1 MFLKRKKQ
9 TSKPPGKNQP
19 NVMLGAANHKDMLA
33 PSVVREVNDK
43 GNYYVEIGSTT
54 EMTRHFRSFYAA
66 MTGNSTNAGMLNSLY
81 AGDFGDADCDV
92 AIHITPTDQGRTIW
106 QLEQEIAKLE
116 ADYVDEKNSARRNRL
131 LTQVEDLK
139 RRHASIRQGTEKLFM
154 VSIQATASSTD
165 MESFKRF
172 CNILVKRFSSRGI
185 FLRAADTRQ
194 LQALFEM
201 TPLDNHVIKE
211 SFRDMESSNIADLFP
226 FGLGGLRH
234 KPGIVLGKDALGN
247 LVFYD
252 CWEPQIGNYNVVV
265 FGRSGFGK
273 SFLVKLLT
281 LRSVFIGILTAIID
295 PDIEYENLMAGM
307 GCPYIKLSADS
318 RYRINIFDVEEEE
331 DKDGNI
337 KVNIESAVKAVQA
350 VVFKMIRTYD
360 SSALSGHVKV
370 KIQELIKELYI
381 KRGITEDPLSL
392 YETTFE
398 DNTISVTGTKKKM
411 PTLSDLYDE
420 AIEIPELGQ
429 AAMLLKPFTRYGG
442 MSSQAIFDCQSNVDI
457 SGVPAF
463 AISVKGLDEDIM
475 RPIGLF
481 VATKWVWEK
490 FGKNWKVRK
499 RIVTDESQTMMDE
512 NSTETAKWLE
522 EAFRT
527 SRRKN
532 ISMCAITQGFE
543 VFMRVP
549 QGMGILK
556 NASTKFLLRQESL
569 DIASVQDKFSL
580 SEGEANFL
588 VTSPKGWGIV
598 RVNNDASV
606 FYGET
611 TDSEYDMFTSDP
623 NDLIAR
629 NRRAASS
636 SA

>member
-1 MFLKRKKQ
+1 
-9 TSKPPGKNQP
+9 
-19 NVMLGAANHKDMLA
+19 MLGAANYKDILA
-33 PSVVREVNDK
+33 PSVVNEVNDK
-43 GNYYVEIGSTT
+43 GNYYVEIGSTS
-54 EMTRHFRSFYAA
+54 EMTRYFRSFYAA
-66 MTGNSTNAGMLNSLY
+66 MSSSSTNAGMLNSLY
-81 AGDFGDADCDV
+81 TSDFGDADCDV
-92 AIHITPTDQGRTIW
+92 AIHLTPTDQGRTIW

-116 ADYVDEKNSARRNRL
+116 ADYADEKNSARRNDL
-131 LTQVEDLK
+131 LTQIRDLQ

-165 MESFKRF
+165 MDAFKRF
-172 CNILVKRFSSRGI
+172 CNILVKKFSSRGI

-234 KPGIVLGKDALGN
+234 KPGIVLGKDILGT
-247 LVFYD
+247 LIFYD
-252 CWEPQIGNYNVVV
+252 CWDVQIGNYNIVV
-265 FGRSGFGK
+265 FGRAGFGK

-281 LRSVFIGILTAIID
+281 LRSIFIGILTAIID
-295 PDIEYENLMAGM
+295 PEDEYENLMVGM
-307 GCPYIKLSADS
+307 GCPYIRLSADS
-318 RYRINIFDVEEEE
+318 QYRINIYDVEEEE
-331 DKDGNI
+331 DKDGNV
-337 KVNIESAVKAVQA
+337 KVNVESAVKAVQA

-360 SSALSGHVKV
+360 PSALTGHVKV
-370 KIQELIKELYI
+370 KIQELIKEQYSD
-381 KRGITEDPLSL
+381 KKITEDPMSL
-392 YETTFE
+392 YETKLE
-398 DNTISVTGTKKKM
+398 NNTISVTGIKRKM
-411 PTLSDLYDE
+411 PILSELYDKM
-420 AIEIPELGQ
+420 IKISELEQ
-429 AAMLLKPFTRYGG
+429 AAMLLRPFTRYGG
-442 MSSQAIFDCQSNVDI
+442 MPSQAIFDCHSNVNI

-490 FGKNWKVRK
+490 FGKNWRIRK

-512 NSTETAKWLE
+512 DSTETAKWLE
-522 EAFRT
+522 DAFR
-527 SRRKN
+527 RARKRN
-532 ISMCAITQGFE
+532 TSMCAITQGFE

-556 NASTKFLLRQESL
+556 NASTKFLLRQEGI
-569 DIASVQDKFSL
+569 DIEAVKDKFSL

-588 VTSPKGWGIV
+588 LTTPKGWGIV
-598 RVNNDASV
+598 KVNNDASV

-611 TDSEYDMFTSDP
+611 DDTEYDMFTSDP

-629 NRRAASS
+629 NHRVN